1 MTNRIIIPLDMEYTS
16 AVSIAD
22 KLDPNICRLKV
33 GNQLFTSSGP
43 KILKTLHDKG
53 FEIFLDLKFHDIPNT
68 VYESVRSA
76 ANLGV
81 WMINV
86 HASGGSKMLDAS
98 KKALEGFDKP
108 PLLIGVTILTSI
120 SEEILIEIGFNN
132 LDKQVKRLTKLA
144 QRSGLDGV
152 VCAASDA
159 SKVKQTCGESFL
171 TVTPG
176 IRPKDADLN
185 DQSRTSTPK
194 EAIANG
200 SDFLVIGRPITGSED
215 PTNALENIYKDLES
229 LVGGF

>member
-22 KLDPNICRLKV
+22 KLDPKICRLKV

-108 PLLIGVTILTSI
+108 PLLVGVTILTSI
-120 SEEILIEIGFNN
+120 SEEILTEIGFNN
-132 LDKQVKRLTKLA
+132 LDKQVMRLTKLA

-215 PTNALENIYKDLES
+215 PTNALDNIYKEVS
-229 LVGGF
+229 

>member
-22 KLDPNICRLKV
+22 KLDPNICRLKI

-43 KILKTLHDKG
+43 KIVKTLHDKG

-108 PLLIGVTILTSI
+108 PLLVGVTILTSI
-120 SEEILIEIGFNN
+120 SEEILTEIGFNN
-132 LDKQVKRLTKLA
+132 LDKQVMRLTKLA
-144 QRSGLDGV
+144 ERSGLDGV

-176 IRPKDADLN
+176 IRPRDADLN

-215 PTNALENIYKDLES
+215 PTNALENIYKEVS
-229 LVGGF
+229 

>member
-1 MTNRIIIPLDMEYTS
+1 MEYTS

-22 KLDPNICRLKV
+22 KLDPKICRLKV

-108 PLLIGVTILTSI
+108 PLLVGVTILTSI
-120 SEEILIEIGFNN
+120 SEEILTEIGFNN
-132 LDKQVKRLTKLA
+132 LDKQVMRLTKLA

-176 IRPKDADLN
+176 IRPRDADLN

-215 PTNALENIYKDLES
+215 PTNALENIYKEVS
-229 LVGGF
+229 

>member
-43 KILKTLHDKG
+43 KIVKTLHDKG

-108 PLLIGVTILTSI
+108 PLLVGVTILTSI
-120 SEEILIEIGFNN
+120 SEEILTEIGFNN
-132 LDKQVKRLTKLA
+132 LDKQVMRLTKLA
-144 QRSGLDGV
+144 ERSGLDGV

-176 IRPKDADLN
+176 IRPKDADFN

-215 PTNALENIYKDLES
+215 PTNALENIYKEVS
-229 LVGGF
+229 

>member
-43 KILKTLHDKG
+43 KIVKTLHDKG

-98 KKALEGFDKP
+98 KKALEGFNKP
-108 PLLIGVTILTSI
+108 PLLVGVTILTSI
-120 SEEILIEIGFNN
+120 SEEILTEIGFNN
-132 LDKQVKRLTKLA
+132 LDKQVMRLTKLA
-144 QRSGLDGV
+144 ERSGLDGV

-176 IRPKDADLN
+176 IRPRDADLN

-215 PTNALENIYKDLES
+215 PTNALENIYKEVS
-229 LVGGF
+229 

>member
-43 KILKTLHDKG
+43 KIVKTLHDKG

-108 PLLIGVTILTSI
+108 PLLVGVTVLTSI
-120 SEEILIEIGFNN
+120 SEEILTEIGFNN
-132 LDKQVKRLTKLA
+132 LDKQVMRLTKLA
-144 QRSGLDGV
+144 ERSGLDGV

-176 IRPKDADLN
+176 IRPRDADLN

-215 PTNALENIYKDLES
+215 PTNALENIYKEVS
-229 LVGGF
+229 

>member
-43 KILKTLHDKG
+43 KIVKTLHDKG

-68 VYESVRSA
+68 VYESVKSA

-120 SEEILIEIGFNN
+120 SEEILTEIGFNN
-132 LDKQVKRLTKLA
+132 LDKQVMRLTKLA

-176 IRPKDADLN
+176 IRPRDADLN

-215 PTNALENIYKDLES
+215 PTNALENIYKEVS
-229 LVGGF
+229 

>member
-43 KILKTLHDKG
+43 KIVKTLHDKG

-108 PLLIGVTILTSI
+108 PLLVGVTILTSI
-120 SEEILIEIGFNN
+120 SEEILTEIGFNN
-132 LDKQVKRLTKLA
+132 LDKQVMRLTKLA

-159 SKVKQTCGESFL
+159 SKLKQTCGESFL

-176 IRPKDADLN
+176 IRPRDADLN

-194 EAIANG
+194 EAIENG

-215 PTNALENIYKDLES
+215 PTNALENIYKEVS
-229 LVGGF
+229 

>member
-1 MTNRIIIPLDMEYTS
+1 MEYTS

-43 KILKTLHDKG
+43 KIVKTLHDKG

-108 PLLIGVTILTSI
+108 PLLVGVTILTSI
-120 SEEILIEIGFNN
+120 SEEILTEIGFNN
-132 LDKQVKRLTKLA
+132 LDKQVMRLTKLA

-176 IRPKDADLN
+176 IRPRDADLN
-185 DQSRTSTPK
+185 DQRRTSTPK

-215 PTNALENIYKDLES
+215 PTNALENIYKEVS
-229 LVGGF
+229 

>member
-43 KILKTLHDKG
+43 KIVKTLHDKG

-68 VYESVRSA
+68 VYESVKSA

-108 PLLIGVTILTSI
+108 PLLVGVTILTSI
-120 SEEILIEIGFNN
+120 SEEILTEIGFNN
-132 LDKQVKRLTKLA
+132 LDKQVMRLTKLA
-144 QRSGLDGV
+144 ERSGLDGV

-176 IRPKDADLN
+176 IRPRDADLN

-215 PTNALENIYKDLES
+215 PTNALEKIYKEVS
-229 LVGGF
+229 

>member
-22 KLDPNICRLKV
+22 KLDPKICRLKV

-108 PLLIGVTILTSI
+108 PLLVGVTILTSI
-120 SEEILIEIGFNN
+120 SEEILTEIGFNN
-132 LDKQVKRLTKLA
+132 LDKQVMRLTKLA

-176 IRPKDADLN
+176 IRPRDADLN

-215 PTNALENIYKDLES
+215 PTNALENIYKEVS
-229 LVGGF
+229 

>member
-43 KILKTLHDKG
+43 KIVKTLHDKG
-53 FEIFLDLKFHDIPNT
+53 FEVFLDLKFHDIPNT

-108 PLLIGVTILTSI
+108 PLLVGVTILTSI
-120 SEEILIEIGFNN
+120 SEEILTEIGFNN
-132 LDKQVKRLTKLA
+132 LDKQVMRLTKLA

-176 IRPKDADLN
+176 IRPKDTDLN

-194 EAIANG
+194 EAISNG

-215 PTNALENIYKDLES
+215 PTNALENIYKEVS
-229 LVGGF
+229 

>member
-43 KILKTLHDKG
+43 KIVKTLHDKG

-108 PLLIGVTILTSI
+108 PLLVGVTILTSI
-120 SEEILIEIGFNN
+120 SEEILTEIGFNN
-132 LDKQVKRLTKLA
+132 LDKQVMRLTKLA

-194 EAIANG
+194 EAIENG

-215 PTNALENIYKDLES
+215 PTNALENIYKEVS
-229 LVGGF
+229 

>member
-43 KILKTLHDKG
+43 KIVKTLHDKG

-108 PLLIGVTILTSI
+108 PLLVGVTILTSI
-120 SEEILIEIGFNN
+120 SEEILTEIGFNN
-132 LDKQVKRLTKLA
+132 LDKQVMRLAKLA

-215 PTNALENIYKDLES
+215 PTNALENIYKEVS
-229 LVGGF
+229 

>member
-43 KILKTLHDKG
+43 KIVKTLHDKG

-108 PLLIGVTILTSI
+108 PLLVGVTILTSI
-120 SEEILIEIGFNN
+120 SEEILTEIGFNN

-194 EAIANG
+194 EAITNG

-215 PTNALENIYKDLES
+215 PTNALENIYKEVS
-229 LVGGF
+229 